1 MCRYTISAETLRAA
15 QALRVLKQATSVET
29 GLRKLYTGG
38 TASSSS
44 QQYPTQL
51 WAGFRFRGP
60 VAPGKPPKLTSSLA
74 EFRRQLF

>member
-15 QALRVLKQATSVET
+15 QALRVLKQASSVET

-51 WAGFRFRGP
+51 LGWVSISRASCTWQ
-60 VAPGKPPKLTSSLA
+60 TSKA
-74 EFRRQLF
+74 DFQPR

>member
-15 QALRVLKQATSVET
+15 QALRVLKQASSVET

-44 QQYPTQL
+44 QQYPYPAFGLGFDFEGQL
-51 WAGFRFRGP
+51 D
-60 VAPGKPPKLTSSLA
+60 LA
-74 EFRRQLF
+74 NLQS